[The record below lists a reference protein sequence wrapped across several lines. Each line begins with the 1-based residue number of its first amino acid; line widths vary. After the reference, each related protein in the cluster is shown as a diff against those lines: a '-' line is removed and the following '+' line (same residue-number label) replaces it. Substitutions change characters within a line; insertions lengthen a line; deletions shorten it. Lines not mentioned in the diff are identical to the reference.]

1 MLQRNSLSKI
11 VYLLVLITMSNT
23 AWADNESR
31 IKDLAFLSGTTTEA
45 LIGYGLV
52 VGLNGSGDSASAE
65 NTSNSIATLLEK
77 LDVTVNAGDL
87 KAKNVAAV
95 IVTANLD
102 PNLSAG
108 ARIDI
113 KVNSLNDASS
123 LEGGELVMTPLR
135 AADGTICVLAQGSV
149 SIGGFNIK
157 SGGNNSFR
165 KNHTQAGLVTNGGTV
180 KVPLGGHF
188 MQDGMFAW
196 LLHSPDFSTANEVA
210 KAINR
215 QFGTG
220 VAVAKDAQRIDVS
233 LPSNYTDNPV
243 GFVADMGL
251 LRSSSD
257 AVARVVLNERTGTII
272 VGKNVQLK
280 EAAVAHGTLKVIVST
295 YYDVS
300 QPNAFS
306 RTGDTVVVPEINT
319 DVSDREARVLR
330 VPDTSTVADVVGVLK
345 IGRAHV

>member
-123 LEGGELVMTPLR
+123 LEGGELVM
-135 AADGTICVLAQGSV
+135 
-149 SIGGFNIK
+149 
-157 SGGNNSFR
+157 
-165 KNHTQAGLVTNGGTV
+165 
-180 KVPLGGHF
+180 
-188 MQDGMFAW
+188 
-196 LLHSPDFSTANEVA
+196 
-210 KAINR
+210 
-215 QFGTG
+215 
-220 VAVAKDAQRIDVS
+220 
-233 LPSNYTDNPV
+233 
-243 GFVADMGL
+243 
-251 LRSSSD
+251 
-257 AVARVVLNERTGTII
+257 
-272 VGKNVQLK
+272 
-280 EAAVAHGTLKVIVST
+280 
-295 YYDVS
+295 
-300 QPNAFS
+300 
-306 RTGDTVVVPEINT
+306 
-319 DVSDREARVLR
+319 
-330 VPDTSTVADVVGVLK
+330 K
-345 IGRAHV
+345 IGRASCRERV